1 MVAELN
7 EVWGELA
14 MGSNTPLVD
23 SKTTSNCDKIMEHI
37 KNCPE
42 CQQKLKNQQKQQV
55 MEKFQNQPVQQAPR
69 IQKVQK
75 VQKIQQPED
84 IDLVEKFFEYSDI
97 ILIGLTI
104 YLILK
109 AL

>member
-7 EVWGELA
+7 EIWGIE
-14 MGSNTPLVD
+14 D
-23 SKTTSNCDKIMEHI
+23 KCDKIMDHI

-42 CQQKLKNQQKQQV
+42 CQKKLKKSFEPQQV
-55 MEKFQNQPVQQAPR
+55 EPRQKIEQVIENFQVEPNKFQIEPR
-69 IQKVQK
+69 QKRQLIK
-75 VQKIQQPED
+75 EKEKE
-84 IDLVEKFFEYSDI
+84 IDLIEKLFEYSDI

>member
-7 EVWGELA
+7 EIWGI
-14 MGSNTPLVD
+14 D
-23 SKTTSNCDKIMEHI
+23 DKCDKIMEHI

-42 CQQKLKNQQKQQV
+42 CQKKIFKL
-55 MEKFQNQPVQQAPR
+55 
-69 IQKVQK
+69 
-75 VQKIQQPED
+75 QQPIVENFQVEPNNFPIKPNNFQVEPNNFPVEQRKMIKIKEKEKD
-84 IDLVEKFFEYSDI
+84 IDIDIIDKLFEYSDI

>member
-7 EVWGELA
+7 EIWGE
-14 MGSNTPLVD
+14 TT
-23 SKTTSNCDKIMEHI
+23 KTSECDKIMEHI

-42 CQQKLKNQQKQQV
+42 CQQKLKFAERISTRKCEAFPKLKAKQQV
-55 MEKFQNQPVQQAPR
+55 VEKFQNQPVQ
-69 IQKVQK
+69 KVQR
-75 VQKIQQPED
+75 VQPSE
-84 IDLVEKFFEYSDI
+84 DLVEKFFEYSDV

-104 YLILK
+104 YLVLK